1 MVIFIQIYSCFDTW
15 IHFCLFNYSIRN
27 MSVTIAVLII
37 NAFTFPSR
45 VRVSYTLTSEIAP
58 LWSVLQNEQV
68 YLVQTCSLIFHEF
81 VGCLCSCV
89 LAALQL
95 LFRVEFDEHILRTP
109 MVTASRKGCHCMC

>member
-37 NAFTFPSR
+37 NTFTFPSR
-45 VRVSYTLTSEIAP
+45 VRVSYTLKIGP

-68 YLVQTCSLIFHEF
+68 YLVQTCRLIFHEF
-81 VGCLCSCV
+81 VGCLYSCV

-109 MVTASRKGCHCMC
+109 MVTASRKGCHCVC